1 VVAPPGRHADR
12 RRAPGV
18 AGSTSMTAVA
28 PPSQESTPSPDASRP
43 VAVVDIDGVV
53 ADVRHRLHLIE
64 APTKDWE
71 GFFAAATKD
80 PPLPE
85 GLALVLALK
94 HDHDVVW
101 LTGRPEHTRADTV
114 TWLAQHGDDDRRPA
128 RHGKRDVV
136 RELSTRRRIAIIIDD
151 DPSVVRH
158 LAEAGFQVR
167 LAEWLPHSS
176 TLRSAQERLGR
187 T

>member
-1 VVAPPGRHADR
+1 MTDLGSPSQQSPPPGE
-12 RRAPGV
+12 V
-18 AGSTSMTAVA
+18 A
-28 PPSQESTPSPDASRP
+28 RP

-64 APTKDWE
+64 QPVKNWA
-71 GFFAAATKD
+71 GFFAASLED

-85 GLALVLALK
+85 GLALVLALR

-101 LTGRPEHTRADTV
+101 LTGRPEHTRANTE
-114 TWLAQHGDDDRRPA
+114 TWLARHGLPTAPLLMRADDDRRPA
-128 RHGKRDVV
+128 RQGKRDVV
-136 RELSTRRRIAIIIDD
+136 RDLSTRRRIAIIIDD

-187 T
+187 P

>member
-1 VVAPPGRHADR
+1 MTGTGSAPPPA
-12 RRAPGV
+12 A
-18 AGSTSMTAVA
+18 
-28 PPSQESTPSPDASRP
+28 QQRP

-53 ADVRHRLHLIE
+53 ADVRHRLHLLE
-64 APTKDWE
+64 CDPKDWD
-71 GFFAAATKD
+71 GFFAGATTD
-80 PPLPE
+80 PPLAE
-85 GLALVLALK
+85 GVALVLALR

-101 LTGRPEHTRADTV
+101 LTGRPEATRTDTER
-114 TWLAQHGDDDRRPA
+114 WLAKHGLPTSPLIMRADDDRRPA

-136 RELSTRRRIAIIIDD
+136 RDLSTRRRIAIIIDD

-158 LAEAGFQVR
+158 LAEDGFRVR